1 MYYYTIG
8 YYNTYIA
15 NGFDIGNT
23 LLYCWFIIHTCSY
36 GFDIG
41 SAHIIV
47 MSTEDDFTSGTV
59 SSQYYYI
66 QDLLLKVNR
75 KKTPWLIFVGHR

>member
-1 MYYYTIG
+1 MILVVHYYTID
-8 YYNTYIA
+8 YI
-15 NGFDIGNT
+15 
-23 LLYCWFIIHTCSY
+23 YSY

-47 MSTEDDFTSGTV
+47 MSTEDDYTSGSV

-66 QDLLLKVNR
+66 QDLLLKVIGR
-75 KKTPWLIFVGHR
+75 KLLG